1 MKTVSFQGVQLSSG
15 QRHRL
20 EQQRRV
26 QIMLNPILAD
36 QVAQTIAVL
45 EARKEQ
51 GIKPEKQWFHVS
63 DAHGT
68 VSIAEWMG
76 YCAK

>member
-1 MKTVSFQGVQLSSG
+1 MIYDILQGTQLSPG

-20 EQQRRV
+20 EQQRRI
-26 QIMLNPILAD
+26 QSMLNPVLAD

-45 EARKEQ
+45 EVRKEQ
-51 GIKPEKQWFHVS
+51 GVQPEKQWVTVS
-63 DAHGT
+63 DTRGT

-76 YCAK
+76 Y

>member
-1 MKTVSFQGVQLSSG
+1 MKTVSFQGVQLTSG

-20 EQQRRV
+20 EQQRRIKSV
-26 QIMLNPILAD
+26 FNPLLGE

-45 EARKEQ
+45 EVRKEQ
-51 GIKPEKQWFHVS
+51 GTQPEKQWVTII
-63 DAHGT
+63 DTRGT

-76 YCAK
+76 Y

>member
-1 MKTVSFQGVQLSSG
+1 MIYDILQGTQLSPG

-20 EQQRRV
+20 EQQRRI
-26 QIMLNPILAD
+26 QSMLNPVLAD

-45 EARKEQ
+45 EVRKEQ
-51 GIKPEKQWFHVS
+51 GVQPEKQWVTVS
-63 DAHGT
+63 DIRGT

-76 YCAK
+76 Y

>member
-1 MKTVSFQGVQLSSG
+1 MKTVSFQGVQLTTG
-15 QRHRL
+15 QRERL
-20 EQQRRV
+20 EQQRGI
-26 QIMLNPILAD
+26 QSMLNPVLAD

-51 GIKPEKQWFHVS
+51 GIQPEKQWITVS
-63 DAHGT
+63 DTRGT

-76 YCAK
+76 Y